1 MNENG
6 IVNISELCKIGS
18 SWLCFLMMRQERGLV
33 ALLYVWQPV
42 DVSHW
47 LLFPKKV
54 EVIRIKSDGSKVIKT
69 WFLKGD
75 MRVFFFSKSAF
86 SIHALML
93 ILTETRQL
101 LHFQPIAG
109 QKITGVGSWGWKK
122 RGGDRQ
128 SSLTWNILPC
138 KFVFQYLP
146 LPFDDLTTQEL
157 NARKPSA

>member
-1 MNENG
+1 MVVLPYDETG
-6 IVNISELCKIGS
+6 TRSGS
-18 SWLCFLMMRQERGLV
+18 PTLRLTACWCV
-33 ALLYVWQPV
+33 ALITL
-42 DVSHW
+42 S
-47 LLFPKKV
+47 KKGWSDKNKKW
-54 EVIRIKSDGSKVIKT
+54 RLKSDQDLI
-69 WFLKGD
+69 FKG
-75 MRVFFFSKSAF
+75 RYARLFFSKSAF